1 MKNGTKMVCLDMMSK
16 REKKGCRGMESI
28 FEKLG
33 GMYHLGEDGVYY
45 PEIAVLNEQ
54 YEIGKYGRLRCKYLK
69 RFHHSRYA
77 AMVLQGEL
85 YKHLQEVEEECF
97 RQMESLTET
106 MKKRDG
112 VTEELKAENQMLWVR
127 KMNNVQAMAEE
138 IVLRE
143 VVYG

>member
-1 MKNGTKMVCLDMMSK
+1 
-16 REKKGCRGMESI
+16 
-28 FEKLG
+28 
-33 GMYHLGEDGVYY
+33 
-45 PEIAVLNEQ
+45 
-54 YEIGKYGRLRCKYLK
+54 
-69 RFHHSRYA
+69 
-77 AMVLQGEL
+77 MVLQGEL

>member
-1 MKNGTKMVCLDMMSK
+1 
-16 REKKGCRGMESI
+16 
-28 FEKLG
+28 
-33 GMYHLGEDGVYY
+33 
-45 PEIAVLNEQ
+45 
-54 YEIGKYGRLRCKYLK
+54 
-69 RFHHSRYA
+69 
-77 AMVLQGEL
+77 
-85 YKHLQEVEEECF
+85 
-97 RQMESLTET
+97 MESLTET